1 MTLEI
6 RPEEHTALVDGRP
19 LSLTMRELQ
28 LLAALAARPQR
39 ILTREEL
46 YDAVWGRPLRRA
58 DRSVDVYVSRLRTK
72 LAEAMPGRTL
82 IHTHNGIGYR
92 FSPDGCELTYLDS
105 SSAASASRR

>member
-28 LLAALAARPQR
+28 LLAALAARHQR

-46 YDAVWGRPLRRA
+46 YDAVWGRPLRRP

-92 FSPDGCELTYLDS
+92 FSPDGC
-105 SSAASASRR
+105 

>member
-1 MTLEI
+1 MALEI

-46 YDAVWGRPLRRA
+46 YDEVWGRKLRHS

-72 LAEAMPGRTL
+72 LAEAMPGRKL

-92 FSPDGCELTYLDS
+92 FSPSD
-105 SSAASASRR
+105 

>member
-46 YDAVWGRPLRRA
+46 YDAVWGRELRRA

-92 FSPDGCELTYLDS
+92 FSPDGC
-105 SSAASASRR
+105 

>member
-19 LSLTMRELQ
+19 LSLTVRELQ

-46 YDAVWGRPLRRA
+46 YDAVWGRELRRA

-92 FSPDGCELTYLDS
+92 FSPDGC
-105 SSAASASRR
+105 